1 MSLGFISLLTLY
13 LCSGL
18 ISYTC
23 AFPGTFGVQ
32 QTQKAGSVGLRL
44 GAGVSRAVCVGN
56 DMLGSSV
63 VNDVPAARAVVADNL
78 Q

>member
-1 MSLGFISLLTLY
+1 
-13 LCSGL
+13 
-18 ISYTC
+18 
-23 AFPGTFGVQ
+23 
-32 QTQKAGSVGLRL
+32 
-44 GAGVSRAVCVGN
+44 VSRAVCVGN